1 MSKFGNLLSNN
12 PTFPFPN
19 MEYSSNNSVFLIT
32 INDKPIGYTN
42 TEIKAKIQIKRI
54 GKSLCYNDSRIDLL
68 DKVIYVYKQGYFLES
83 LIYTIT
89 YEKINKL
96 S

>member
-12 PTFPFPN
+12 PTFPFPT
-19 MEYSSNNSVFLIT
+19 MEYNSIFLIF
-32 INDKPIGYTN
+32 INEKAIGYTN
-42 TEIKAKIQIKRI
+42 TEIKAKIQIKRL
-54 GKSLCYNDSRIDLL
+54 GKSLCDSDSRMDIM
-68 DKVIYVYKQGYFLES
+68 DKVIYIYKQGYILEK